1 MHGLTVTNCS
11 KHLSWSI
18 DQYSVLTVARHTA
31 QVSRD
36 DKPQSPLPENIEIL
50 ARLKTLEDKVSA
62 MGNASF
68 LSSQSPRQPPAPT
81 PISRTSLSTP
91 IARTIVD
98 EDYRTA
104 SELLESVGASYDS
117 NISDDSHGVS
127 LRVEPVNYWPAESYV
142 RRGGHSTPLGTIWLP
157 TKTEALSLLKYYMDN
172 IHYLHPVIDA
182 LAVRKMLETVY
193 SDSGIRF
200 YREAAHIA
208 LLLSIFASTGYLW
221 TSQEHDEL
229 LVFSSPKVATQASS
243 AWSDAALDVADY
255 SRRTSS
261 GSIENIQATII
272 IEYLI
277 YNNNGF
283 SATCRILH
291 SNTISMARDLSLH
304 RIDIP
309 HRRYKTESEENM
321 AEDETKRRIWW
332 YVASTDWLLAFS
344 GGPQEGT
351 YLIHPAHMHVRYPQI
366 VSGDLIAQSDQSNGS
381 ESTPTSM
388 AYFLQRI
395 RLSEICRTIVDSIPR
410 YVDDI
415 DMIDYDQIVALD
427 DQFEDLIKR
436 FPVFFHLDEESR
448 LLSRGTDHKFPHIAT
463 QRYLIHLGVLN
474 RRCKLHQ
481 PYLRRGFVESKYA
494 FSRDMCLRSARN
506 ALEVNRVL
514 EKTKSDLGCAPARF
528 GTVVHH
534 VFMATVVLVMDLC
547 FNKIEGQE
555 EQRQAEVMGACRM
568 LREAKQDSVLSKMF
582 LDPLMDILQK
592 HRALVLSDQKPL
604 SSPPPAVNNSCALP
618 DKRIY
623 DTLKSVSQQPL
634 RFPGVSS
641 GNQCTDNISPMAPP
655 RPASQQYHMT
665 ETHDCTGIDEIMQ
678 NYIDFGPNMDIPRW
692 NELFADLDSHK
703 AMDGNDFFYE

>member
-1 MHGLTVTNCS
+1 M
-11 KHLSWSI
+11 
-18 DQYSVLTVARHTA
+18 ARHTV

-68 LSSQSPRQPPAPT
+68 LSAQSPRQPPAPT

-117 NISDDSHGVS
+117 KVSYILMCQVSIQYLSNANRKISDDSHGVS

-142 RRGGHSTPLGTIWLP
+142 RRGGHATPLGTIWLP
-157 TKTEALSLLKYYMDN
+157 TKAEALSLLKYYMDN

-182 LAVRKMLETVY
+182 LAVRKILETVY
-193 SDSGIRF
+193 SDSGMRF

-261 GSIENIQATII
+261 GSVENIQATII

-309 HRRYKTESEENM
+309 HRRYKTDSEENM

-332 YVASTDWLLAFS
+332 YVASTDW
-344 GGPQEGT
+344 
-351 YLIHPAHMHVRYPQI
+351 
-366 VSGDLIAQSDQSNGS
+366 
-381 ESTPTSM
+381 
-388 AYFLQRI
+388 
-395 RLSEICRTIVDSIPR
+395 
-410 YVDDI
+410 
-415 DMIDYDQIVALD
+415 
-427 DQFEDLIKR
+427 
-436 FPVFFHLDEESR
+436 
-448 LLSRGTDHKFPHIAT
+448 
-463 QRYLIHLGVLN
+463 
-474 RRCKLHQ
+474 
-481 PYLRRGFVESKYA
+481 
-494 FSRDMCLRSARN
+494 
-506 ALEVNRVL
+506 
-514 EKTKSDLGCAPARF
+514 
-528 GTVVHH
+528 
-534 VFMATVVLVMDLC
+534 
-547 FNKIEGQE
+547 
-555 EQRQAEVMGACRM
+555 
-568 LREAKQDSVLSKMF
+568 
-582 LDPLMDILQK
+582 
-592 HRALVLSDQKPL
+592 
-604 SSPPPAVNNSCALP
+604 
-618 DKRIY
+618 
-623 DTLKSVSQQPL
+623 
-634 RFPGVSS
+634 
-641 GNQCTDNISPMAPP
+641 
-655 RPASQQYHMT
+655 
-665 ETHDCTGIDEIMQ
+665 
-678 NYIDFGPNMDIPRW
+678 
-692 NELFADLDSHK
+692 
-703 AMDGNDFFYE
+703 